1 MTLCCQSSRQN
12 YLHESF
18 LHHPCFRSNS
28 QQFLD
33 IHRNHHNEHNA
44 SLSEVIDHLKKY
56 CVQPE
61 TFWPTLVEFLT
72 APETRLVFS
81 LFENIPNHK
90 TLDEIAEKL
99 HIPDYVLSL
108 LKFLYTEHMEKLALQ
123 KQIETLMS
131 D

>member
-1 MTLCCQSSRQN
+1 MSHRQT
-12 YLHESF
+12 YLQESF

-33 IHRNHHNEHNA
+33 LHQKHHGVHNA
-44 SLSEVIDHLKKY
+44 SLSEVIEQFREILRTE
-56 CVQPE
+56 PE
-61 TFWPTLVEFLT
+61 TFWATLVEFLT

-81 LFENIPNHK
+81 LFENIPHHK

-123 KQIETLMS
+123 KQIEILMNH
-131 D
+131 